1 MERARFGLHEPLV
14 EASASQEGQSLKSV
28 SLKNKS
34 VIIADGSILSSK
46 IASSD
51 DAGSEDEKLA
61 LEAFSPLD

>member
-1 MERARFGLHEPLV
+1 M
-14 EASASQEGQSLKSV
+14 